1 MALIIGGGIS
11 IGGGVSVVAEAA
23 PAGGNLGSITVASQP
38 YSDGMESG
46 TSYGASDGTFGAFL
60 YPAFGT
66 VTGGTSFL
74 IYVNVYGG
82 ATQLYL
88 INGIYSGFGVVEGAI
103 NGDTS
108 GPQSFTIGG
117 VTAILSVQGAGPS
130 QYKYQSAGDPFDLEN
145 KVGQTLS
152 VAYNP

>member
-1 MALIIGGGIS
+1 MALIIGTGIT
-11 IGGGVSVVAEAA
+11 IGSGITIAPEAA

-46 TSYGASDGTFGAFL
+46 TSYGASDGTFGAFS

-74 IYVNVYGG
+74 VYANVYGG
-82 ATQLYL
+82 STQLYL

-103 NGDTS
+103 NGDTGGS
-108 GPQSFTIGG
+108 QSFTIGG

-130 QYKYQSAGDPFDLEN
+130 QYKYYSVGDPFGLAG
-145 KVGQTLS
+145 KVGQTIA
-152 VAYNP
+152 VTFNP

>member
-1 MALIIGGGIS
+1 MALVIGGGIT
-11 IGGGVSVVAEAA
+11 IGGGVSVVEEAGGGA
-23 PAGGNLGSITVASQP
+23 GNLGSITVASQP

-46 TSYGASDGTFGAFL
+46 TSYGASNGTFGAFL

-108 GPQSFTIGG
+108 GSQSFTIGG
-117 VTAILSVQGAGPS
+117 VTAILSVQSQGPS
-130 QYKYQSAGDPFDLEN
+130 QYKYQSAGDPFGLAG
-145 KVGQTLS
+145 KVGQTIA
-152 VAYNP
+152 VTFNP